1 MTFELLIYIVLI
13 SIGSF
18 GVLVNK
24 INFIKFLYIPVFVV
38 FILVIR
44 YSGFESDIVA
54 YARYMHNF
62 SSYMIKE
69 VAFYGM
75 ITILYDFLENEIF
88 VFVFIDILFLILIIL
103 NIKQYDNR
111 ASLIFIPILTLSFP
125 FIMGMENIYRQFL
138 GSIVLILSYSIRQK
152 SETKSNILF
161 IVSVYFHSSLILFLP
176 LLVLVKFFK
185 FNFSSRL
192 FIFTTIMIILIVL
205 LTGILHGVISGGGS
219 NVSSGL
225 NLSYFYYI
233 LFSVATVFFVIKFNY
248 KLNIY
253 ISKFPSIFYS
263 LFVLFPLVFLTS
275 GGSSAAERIGM
286 SIIMIFILELYMYS
300 LTIRHKLKAN
310 LFRLLILLTFSMP
323 TLIFSSSRNFLLTGL
338 V

>member
-1 MTFELLIYIVLI
+1 M
-13 SIGSF
+13 SIGSI

-44 YSGFESDIVA
+44 GSGFDSDIVA

-75 ITILYDFLENEIF
+75 ITTLYGFLDNEIF

-103 NIKQYDNR
+103 NIKTIKQYDNR
-111 ASLIFIPILTLSFP
+111 ASLIFIPLLTLSFP

-138 GSIVLILSYSIRQK
+138 GSIVLILSYSMRQK
-152 SETKSNILF
+152 SETKSNVLF

-192 FIFTTIMIILIVL
+192 FIFTTIMIILVAL
-205 LTGILHGVISGGGS
+205 LTGILHGVISGGKS

-253 ISKFPSIFYS
+253 IGKFPSIFYS
-263 LFVLFPLVFLTS
+263 LFVLFPLVFLTD
-275 GGSSAAERIGM
+275 GGSSAAERVGM

-300 LTIRHKLKAN
+300 LTIKHKLKAN
-310 LFRLLILLTFSMP
+310 LFRLLVLLTFSMP